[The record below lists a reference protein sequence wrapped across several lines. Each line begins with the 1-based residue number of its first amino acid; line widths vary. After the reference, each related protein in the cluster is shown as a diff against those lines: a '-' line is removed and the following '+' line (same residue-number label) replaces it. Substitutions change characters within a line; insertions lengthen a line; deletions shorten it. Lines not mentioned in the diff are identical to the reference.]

1 MDLKKEVEAI
11 ERDQSFEELAVLR
24 RVVMARVKRQQD
36 LVEVSMS
43 TVTTGNSVN
52 TLRLCSIT
60 SGLSTVIQLLI
71 ASKNEQEKA

>member
-43 TVTTGNSVN
+43 TVTTGNSVS
-52 TLRLCSIT
+52 TLRLCSVT
-60 SGLSTVIQLLI
+60 SGLSTMIQLLI
-71 ASKNEQEKA
+71 ASKNEQGKA

>member
-43 TVTTGNSVN
+43 NVTTGN
-52 TLRLCSIT
+52 
-60 SGLSTVIQLLI
+60 VIFCEYIKIMQRHFGPFHCDP
-71 ASKNEQEKA
+71 AFDCFKK

>member
-43 TVTTGNSVN
+43 NVTTGNSVN

-60 SGLSTVIQLLI
+60 LGFSTVIQLLI
-71 ASKNEQEKA
+71 ASKNEQGKA

>member
-24 RVVMARVKRQQD
+24 RVVMARVKREQD

-43 TVTTGNSVN
+43 TVTTGNSVS
-52 TLRLCSIT
+52 TLRLCSVT
-60 SGLSTVIQLLI
+60 SGLSSVIQLLI
-71 ASKNEQEKA
+71 ASKNEQGKA

>member
-43 TVTTGNSVN
+43 NVTTGNFVS
-52 TLRLCSIT
+52 TLRLCSVT
-60 SGLSTVIQLLI
+60 SGLSTMIQLLI
-71 ASKNEQEKA
+71 ASKNEQGKA

>member
-43 TVTTGNSVN
+43 TVTTGNSVS

-71 ASKNEQEKA
+71 ASKNEQGKA